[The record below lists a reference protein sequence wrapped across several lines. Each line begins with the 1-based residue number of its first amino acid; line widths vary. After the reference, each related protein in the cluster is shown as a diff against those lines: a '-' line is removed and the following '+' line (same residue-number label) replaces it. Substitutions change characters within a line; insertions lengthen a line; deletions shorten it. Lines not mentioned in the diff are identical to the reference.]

1 MLEVHPS
8 LNVCRARAARAVLSG
23 FVVLGL
29 TLSLPSAVLAVK
41 GVSEKTVPGFKFP
54 ESVAYDPEAKVL
66 YVGSF
71 GGTELKP
78 GEKDN
83 NGYISKVSPDGKM
96 IEERFLPAPG
106 VTMNKPKGLWVA
118 GNRLWVA
125 DIDGVWVFDTRT
137 KQGRKLDLPGI
148 QFANDTAIIG
158 NTLYVSDSRADA
170 LYSVTPADFLDMK
183 DSPKIAVVWRGKG
196 IDPNGLYP
204 AQDGALLIVGFKSD
218 KEKRGIHSMK
228 PGQDPRTLASEI
240 GRLDGL
246 YQMKDGTLLVTDWD
260 TGTLFAWSEK
270 SGVTTIASGFRGPAD
285 FCAFPHDGG
294 LMVVVPDLV
303 KSELRFIQLAP

>member
-1 MLEVHPS
+1 MRNFIRW
-8 LNVCRARAARAVLSG
+8 NVLRVNAARVMLSG
-23 FVVLGL
+23 FVALGL
-29 TLSLPSAVLAVK
+29 TLSLPHAAFALRVI
-41 GVSEKTVPGFKFP
+41 SEKTVPGFKFP

-96 IEERFLPAPG
+96 IEERFLPASG

-118 GNRLWVA
+118 GSRLWVA
-125 DIDGVWVFDTRT
+125 DIDGVWIFDTKTR
-137 KQGRKLDLPGI
+137 QGRKLDLPGI

-158 NTLYVSDSRADA
+158 DTLYVSDSRADG
-170 LYSVTPADFLDMK
+170 LYTVTPADFLDTK
-183 DSPKIAVVWRGKG
+183 VSPTITVAWKGKG

-204 AQDGALLIVGFKSD
+204 ALDGSLLMVGFKSD
-218 KEKRGIHSMK
+218 KEKRGIHAMK
-228 PGQDPRTLASEI
+228 PGQDPRTLAGGI

-246 YQMKDGTLLVTDWD
+246 YQMTDGTLLVTDWD
-260 TGTLFAWSEK
+260 TGRVFAWSEK
-270 SGVTTIASGFRGPAD
+270 SGATTIASDFKGPAD

-294 LMVVVPDLV
+294 LLLVVPDLV
-303 KSELRFIQLAP
+303 KSELRFIQLGP